1 MTAMPLTYTACLNAI
16 RHNRRMAAWCE
27 LRSNESLYSSAYLC
41 REYEELAAGHRE
53 TAREY
58 AGVAWAM
65 RAALRPS
72 RRMAA

>member
-1 MTAMPLTYTACLNAI
+1 MPLTYTDCLSKV
-16 RHNRRMAAWCE
+16 REHRRMAAWCE

-58 AGVAWAM
+58 AGVAWDM
-65 RAALRPS
+65 RAAMRG

>member
-1 MTAMPLTYTACLNAI
+1 MAYTDCINTI
-16 RHNRRMAAWCE
+16 RHHRREAAWCE
-27 LRSNESLYSSAYLC
+27 RRSNESLYSSAYLC

-58 AGVAWAM
+58 AGLAWEM
-65 RAALRPS
+65 RAGRRPS